1 MAISTVTTVAAL
13 AGDQL
18 TLPSSS
24 SLGDTMS
31 NIGTVVTGL
40 LENVVSPIMSF
51 MLSTPLCVVGL
62 GLSFCGAGFGFV
74 KRALK
79 TSRK

>member
-1 MAISTVTTVAAL
+1 MDTTVLTAAAAL
-13 AGDQL
+13 AE
-18 TLPSSS
+18 TPELPTTAN
-24 SLGDTMS
+24 LGDTMS

-40 LENVVSPIMSF
+40 LDHVVTPIMSF
-51 MLSTPLCVVGL
+51 MLATPLCVVGL